1 MPTWQITPLQCC
13 LCYVISQTQIHA
25 RSHPGSHVLLEVL
38 TLHCFD
44 NCVQEQTHWMH
55 LNEDNETFR
64 KLLETYQMT
73 GGR

>member
-1 MPTWQITPLQCC
+1 MHVLIRVL
-13 LCYVISQTQIHA
+13 V
-25 RSHPGSHVLLEVL
+25 VLLEVL

-44 NCVQEQTHWMH
+44 NCVQEQTLWMH

-73 GGR
+73 GRR